1 VRACVCACVRG
12 TRAVL
17 RVRGLLCVRLCACL
31 GCVCVCVAACMRVC
45 VHPTCAVWRKINFD
59 IYLFV
64 CFPFYP
70 DSGNRICVVRKKEK
84 LV

>member
-1 VRACVCACVRG
+1 VCVRVCVRVYVARVLCCVCAGCCVCVCVRVWD
-12 TRAVL
+12 A
-17 RVRGLLCVRLCACL
+17 
-31 GCVCVCVAACMRVC
+31 CVCVAACMRVC

>member
-1 VRACVCACVRG
+1 VCVYGCACVCVCVRVCACVCW
-12 TRAVL
+12 V
-17 RVRGLLCVRLCACL
+17 VVCACL
-31 GCVCVCVAACMRVC
+31 GCVCVRAACVRVC

-70 DSGNRICVVRKKEK
+70 DSGNRSCVVRKKEK